1 MRKTTDQYAV
11 SGNHS
16 QLSRREFLGLA
27 GTVPMLWSKNAMGG
41 VLAPPIR
48 PSLTTDTPVDRTE
61 AVTRAIDFYRPPQL
75 SLMVGFIKDPEHSKF
90 SLREFAETVGK
101 NFDARALATRAKKAG
116 IVDIIWYDKWIDG
129 LVYHKTQTTTFMTG
143 RDFLAEL
150 APECKRVGLKLI
162 VYFNIFFDGN
172 PEFAQWACTDQRGR
186 PIAFPE
192 PWRDNLL
199 SMYSPFREKAL
210 QQIHEIMVNYNP
222 DGLWLDNPHFPTLS
236 YDQWTQEAFRKLY
249 GKSMEEASSV
259 ERGRFAVD
267 SMSGWLK
274 DVAAYAR
281 KIKPNTLITNNSAL
295 EPLNSGPRLAAGM
308 AEPSD
313 YLSKE
318 LHTLKLQQ
326 EYVPVLSEFEKP
338 AEAGY
343 LISDDWF
350 SPMNAGAVRT
360 MKSEDEVR
368 RALATTLGGGINIY
382 FAIALGHDGT
392 TDEGTLQL
400 LDLAGAWLDK
410 RRPFMESARGFNDV
424 GIVLGTADPDDLSW
438 PGGPD
443 AYGEEIL
450 ELEIGLRKAGYLPCR
465 LITCA
470 HLQRWDEI
478 PEGMRA
484 LILPDRVN
492 LSAADREKV
501 RSFVER
507 GGKVIAFGRGAGL
520 GRSETVPQADNIFG
534 VRVGGY
540 LEPFARASRSWSL
553 RLEGEAKAIAFEAPI
568 ILTHPTSAHT
578 VLWAEGVIKGSI
590 PCLTVNQFGKGHAYF
605 APVPESAFFHAPSV
619 LDYLWKKSIGEPVW
633 KGSDNQ
639 GQYTVHFRRQKGR
652 TVIHVVYDLSQRY
665 VMDHRYPPEYVQL
678 QINAEVIPFQTARI
692 VPQNQIVQISDGGAW
707 KSFEIYP
714 DPDVTILLE

>member
-1 MRKTTDQYAV
+1 MRKTINKCPS
-11 SGNHS
+11 SGSHPH
-16 QLSRREFLGLA
+16 LSRRGFLGLA
-27 GTVPMLWSKNAMGG
+27 GAVPMLWSENAMGG

-48 PSLTTDTPVDRTE
+48 LSLATDTPVGGTD
-61 AVTRAIDFYRPPQL
+61 AVNRAVDFCRPPQL
-75 SLMVGFIKDPEHSKF
+75 SLMVGYIKDPEHSKF
-90 SLREFAETVGK
+90 SLRQFAETVGK

-192 PWRDNLL
+192 PWMDNLL

-210 QQIHEIMVNYNP
+210 QQIHEIMVNYDP
-222 DGLWLDNPHFPTLS
+222 DGLWLDNPAFPTLS

-267 SMSGWLK
+267 SMTGWLK

-281 KIKPNTLITNNSAL
+281 KIKPNTLITNNSAF

-313 YLSKE
+313 YLSRE

-326 EYVPVLSEFEKP
+326 EYVPVFSEFEKP

-368 RALATTLGGGINIY
+368 RALATTLGGGINLY

-410 RRPFMESARGFNDV
+410 RRPFIENARGFNDV
-424 GIVLGTADPDDLSW
+424 GIVLGAADPEDVSW
-438 PGGPD
+438 PGGPHG
-443 AYGEEIL
+443 YGEEIL
-450 ELEIGLRKAGYLPCR
+450 KLEASLRNAGYLPRR
-465 LITCA
+465 LINCA

-478 PEGMRA
+478 PEGMRT

-492 LSAADREKV
+492 LSAVDREKV

-507 GGKVIAFGRGAGL
+507 GGKVLAFGRGAGL
-520 GRSETVPQADNIFG
+520 RRSETVPQIDNIFG
-534 VRVGGY
+534 VRAGGY
-540 LEPFARASRSWSL
+540 LEPIAWANWSW
-553 RLEGEAKAIAFEAPI
+553 RLQIEGEGKDINFDAPI
-568 ILTHPTSAHT
+568 ILTHPTSAQT
-578 VLWAEGVIKGSI
+578 VLWADGVIKGSI
-590 PCLTVNQFGKGHAYF
+590 PCLTVNQVGKGHAYL
-605 APVPESAFFHAPSV
+605 ATVPESAFFDAPSV
-619 LDYLWKKSIGEPVW
+619 LDRIWKETIGEPVW
-633 KGSDNQ
+633 KGNGHQ
-639 GQYTVHFRRQKGR
+639 GSYTVNFRRQKGR
-652 TVIHVVYDLSQRY
+652 TLIHVVNDLSQRY

-678 QINAEVIPFQTARI
+678 QINTDVVPFQTARI
-692 VPQNQIVQISDGGAW
+692 LPQDQMVQISGGGAW
-707 KSFEIYP
+707 KSLEIYP